1 MPELCN
7 GLHNSERRSAKHKV
21 FGKYYLRLVGRVQTT
36 NPVCWMGSFV
46 LASRPIAT
54 LTEAR
59 GAMTHV
65 SNPHPLCTF
74 GPFRVD
80 FETCEIHKHG
90 IRLHVQSQPVRVLW
104 FLVERQGQLV
114 TQQELQAKL
123 WPGHSAE
130 EVDDSLNSTV
140 KKLREALSDDAGKP
154 LYIETIPRRGYR
166 FIAPVQ
172 MEVSEKQGAVEEPS
186 WLTAETAVQVIAVSN
201 EPLGWRRYRKPGT
214 IGLLTLIVII
224 GLLSVTAFLRR
235 AGADAQVHS
244 IAVLPFENLSEDS
257 GQDYFAEGLTDAV
270 TTNLA
275 QIGSVKVIS
284 RSSANHYRKD
294 YKPLVKIGQELGVD
308 AVVEGTVARSG
319 GRVRVNARLVS
330 TADDRNLWAQT
341 FERDTGDILSLED
354 DLAQSVSR
362 RIEVALMPAFMH
374 RRGEPHP
381 VNVQAYEAYLNGMH
395 DLNNH
400 RTNNEL
406 QKSLE
411 QFNEAIAQDPNFA
424 GAYAGKAIAY
434 NLLGDYDE
442 MPGSQAGPSAEA
454 AARRA
459 LELEPSLAS
468 AHSALA
474 FALWKYSWDWKTAE
488 AEFQR
493 SLSLNPNNAHT
504 QHIYAVLL
512 ACRGD
517 FTGAEEHMRKAQA
530 LDPLSMIIRTNIG
543 WFHYFQK
550 DYAKAEEA
558 YQGVLKLDP
567 GFLPAR
573 QKLWITY
580 AMEGK
585 TEQATAELENLMRL
599 FGHDKLLKQ
608 VEGANASTRYQAAVQ
623 GYADS
628 GALTPY
634 ERARYL
640 ALLGKKPEALRALS
654 EAAAQHSAWMVYL
667 RIEPVFDS
675 IRSRPDFGDLVR
687 QANIP
692 EITVSTSASRYP
704 RAVEKIR

>member
-1 MPELCN
+1 MMHL
-7 GLHNSERRSAKHKV
+7 
-21 FGKYYLRLVGRVQTT
+21 
-36 NPVCWMGSFV
+36 
-46 LASRPIAT
+46 
-54 LTEAR
+54 
-59 GAMTHV
+59 
-65 SNPHPLCTF
+65 SNPHPVCTF

-114 TQQELQAKL
+114 TRQELQAKL

-166 FIAPVQ
+166 FIAPIQ
-172 MEVSEKQGAVEEPS
+172 MEASEKQGAVEEPS
-186 WLTAETAVQVIAVSN
+186 WLTAETAVQLIAVSN
-201 EPLGWRRYRKPGT
+201 EPLGWSRYRKPGT
-214 IGLLTLIVII
+214 IGLLTLFVII
-224 GLLSVTAFLRR
+224 GLLSVTAFLKR

-244 IAVLPFENLSEDS
+244 IAVLPFENLSGDS

-275 QIGSVKVIS
+275 QIGSLKVIS

-374 RRGEPHP
+374 RRDEPHH
-381 VNVQAYEAYLNGMH
+381 VNVRAYEAYLNGMH

-411 QFNEAIAQDPNFA
+411 QFNEAIALDSNFA

-459 LELEPSLAS
+459 LDLEPSLAS

-488 AEFQR
+488 TEFQK

-504 QHIYAVLL
+504 HHIYAVLL

-517 FTGAEEHMRKAQA
+517 FAGAEEHMRKAQA

-558 YQGVLKLDP
+558 YQEVLKLDP

-585 TEQATAELENLMRL
+585 TEQAAGELENLMRL
-599 FGHDKLLKQ
+599 FGHDQLLKQ
-608 VEGANASTRYQAAVQ
+608 VERAANASARYQAAVQ
-623 GYADS
+623 GYAEAGVLS
-628 GALTPY
+628 AY
-634 ERARYL
+634 ERARYM
-640 ALLGKKPEALRALS
+640 ALLGRKPEALRALN

-667 RIEPVFDS
+667 RIEPVFDT

-687 QANIP
+687 QTNIP
-692 EITVSTSASRYP
+692 EITASTSASRYP
-704 RAVEKIR
+704 

>member
-1 MPELCN
+1 M
-7 GLHNSERRSAKHKV
+7 
-21 FGKYYLRLVGRVQTT
+21 
-36 NPVCWMGSFV
+36 

-54 LTEAR
+54 LAEAR

-65 SNPHPLCTF
+65 SNPHLICTF

-104 FLVERQGQLV
+104 FLVERPGQLI
-114 TQQELQAKL
+114 TRQQLQEKL

-166 FIAPVQ
+166 FIAPIQ

-186 WLTAETAVQVIAVSN
+186 WLTAETAVQAIAVLN

-224 GLLSVTAFLRR
+224 GLSVTAFLKR

-244 IAVLPFENLSEDS
+244 IAVLPFENLSGDS
-257 GQDYFAEGLTDAV
+257 GQDYFAEGLTDAL

-374 RRGEPHP
+374 RRDEPHH

-411 QFNEAIAQDPNFA
+411 QFNEAIALDSNFA

-442 MPGSQAGPSAEA
+442 IPGSQAGPSAEA

-459 LELEPSLAS
+459 LDLEPSLAS

-488 AEFQR
+488 TEFQK

-504 QHIYAVLL
+504 HHIYAVLL

-517 FTGAEEHMRKAQA
+517 FAGAEEHMRKAQA

-550 DYAKAEEA
+550 DYAKAEQA
-558 YQGVLKLDP
+558 YQEVLKLDP

-585 TEQATAELENLMRL
+585 TEQAAGELENLMRL
-599 FGHDKLLKQ
+599 FGHDQLLKQ
-608 VEGANASTRYQAAVQ
+608 VERANASTRYQAAVQ
-623 GYADS
+623 GYAEAGVLS
-628 GALTPY
+628 PY
-634 ERARYL
+634 ERARYM
-640 ALLGKKPEALRALS
+640 ALLGRKPEALRALN

-667 RIEPVFDS
+667 RIEPVFDT

-687 QANIP
+687 QTNIP
-692 EITVSTSASRYP
+692 EITASPSASRYP

>member
-1 MPELCN
+1 MAL
-7 GLHNSERRSAKHKV
+7 K
-21 FGKYYLRLVGRVQTT
+21 
-36 NPVCWMGSFV
+36 
-46 LASRPIAT
+46 
-54 LTEAR
+54 
-59 GAMTHV
+59 
-65 SNPHPLCTF
+65 SNPHPVCTF

-90 IRLHVQSQPVRVLW
+90 IRLHVQAQPVRVLW
-104 FLVERQGQLV
+104 FLVERPGQLV
-114 TQQELQAKL
+114 TRQELQEKL
-123 WPGHSAE
+123 WPGQPAE

-140 KKLREALSDDAGKP
+140 KKLREALGDDPAKP

-166 FIAPVQ
+166 FIAPIQ
-172 MEVSEKQGAVEEPS
+172 MEAQEKPPGEKPMAADEPS
-186 WLTAETAVQVIAVSN
+186 WLTEETAVQPTAILA
-201 EPLGWRRYRKPGT
+201 EPLGWRRYRKSGA
-214 IGLLTLIVII
+214 IGLLTVIVIV
-224 GLLSVTAFLRR
+224 GFLSVTAFLKR
-235 AGADAQVHS
+235 AGADAQIHS
-244 IAVLPFENLSEDS
+244 IAVLPFENLSGDS
-257 GQDYFAEGLTDAV
+257 SQDYFAEGLTDAV
-270 TTNLA
+270 TTDLA
-275 QIGSVKVIS
+275 QIGAVKVIS
-284 RSSANHYRKD
+284 RSSANHYKKD

-319 GRVRVNARLVS
+319 DKVRVNARLIS
-330 TADDRNLWAQT
+330 TGDDRNLWAQS

-362 RIEVALMPAFMH
+362 RIEVALTPNYMH
-374 RRGEPHP
+374 RRDEPHP
-381 VNVQAYEAYLNGMH
+381 VNVQAYEAYLSGMH

-411 QFNEAIAQDPNFA
+411 QFNEAIALDPRFA

-442 MPGSQAGPSAEA
+442 IPGSQAGPSAEA

-459 LELEPSLAS
+459 LELDPALAA

-488 AEFQR
+488 AEFQK
-493 SLSLNPNNAHT
+493 SLALNPNNAHT
-504 QHIYAVLL
+504 HHIYAVLL

-517 FTGAEEHMRKAQA
+517 FAGAEEHMRKAQA

-543 WFHYFQK
+543 WFHYFQR

-558 YQGVLKLDP
+558 YQEVLKLDP

-580 AMEGK
+580 AEEGK
-585 TEQATAELENLMRL
+585 TEQAAGELENLMRL
-599 FGHDKLLKQ
+599 FGHDQLLQ
-608 VEGANASTRYQAAVQ
+608 RVERANPPARYRAAVQ
-623 GYADS
+623 GYAQS
-628 GALTPY
+628 GLLSPY

-640 ALLGKKPEALRALS
+640 SLLGKKPEAVRALS
-654 EAAAQHSAWMVYL
+654 EAAAQRSSWMVYL
-667 RIEPVFDS
+667 RIEPVFDA
-675 IRSRPDFGDLVR
+675 IRSRPDFVDLVR

-692 EITVSTSASRYP
+692 EQP
-704 RAVEKIR
+704 K

>member
-1 MPELCN
+1 M
-7 GLHNSERRSAKHKV
+7 
-21 FGKYYLRLVGRVQTT
+21 
-36 NPVCWMGSFV
+36 
-46 LASRPIAT
+46 LASRLIAT
-54 LTEAR
+54 LAEAR

-65 SNPHPLCTF
+65 SNPHPVCTF

-104 FLVERQGQLV
+104 FLVERPGQLV
-114 TQQELQAKL
+114 TRQQLQEKL
-123 WPGHSAE
+123 WPGHSPE

-140 KKLREALSDDAGKP
+140 KKLRQALSDDAGKP

-166 FIAPVQ
+166 FIAPIQ
-172 MEVSEKQGAVEEPS
+172 MEAPERSPGENQGAEEPS
-186 WLTAETAVQVIAVSN
+186 WLTAETVVQVVAVPDG
-201 EPLGWRRYRKPGT
+201 PLGWKRYRKSGT
-214 IGLLTLIVII
+214 IGLLTVIAIV
-224 GLLSVTAFLRR
+224 GLLSVTAFLKR
-235 AGADAQVHS
+235 AGADAQIHS
-244 IAVLPFENLSEDS
+244 IAVLPFENLSGDPN
-257 GQDYFAEGLTDAV
+257 QDYFAEGLTDAV

-275 QIGSVKVIS
+275 QIGSMKVIS

-362 RIEVALMPAFMH
+362 RIEVALMPPFMH
-374 RRGEPHP
+374 RRDEPHP
-381 VNVQAYEAYLNGMH
+381 VNVRAYEAYLNGMH

-411 QFNEAIAQDPNFA
+411 QFNEAIALDSHFA
-424 GAYAGKAIAY
+424 EAYAGKAIAY

-442 MPGSQAGPSAEA
+442 IPGSQAGPSAEA

-459 LELEPSLAS
+459 LDLEPSLAS

-488 AEFQR
+488 TEFQK

-504 QHIYAVLL
+504 HHIYAVLL

-517 FTGAEEHMRKAQA
+517 FAGAEEHMRKAQA

-550 DYAKAEEA
+550 DYAKAEQA
-558 YQGVLKLDP
+558 YQEVLKLDP

-585 TEQATAELENLMRL
+585 TEQAAGELENLMRL
-599 FGHDKLLKQ
+599 FGHDQLLKQ
-608 VEGANASTRYQAAVQ
+608 VERASASARYQAALQ
-623 GYADS
+623 GYADAGVLS
-628 GALTPY
+628 PY
-634 ERARYL
+634 ERARYM
-640 ALLGKKPEALRALS
+640 ALLGRKPEALRALN

-667 RIEPVFDS
+667 RIEPVFDT

-687 QANIP
+687 QTNIP
-692 EITVSTSASRYP
+692 EITASASASWYP

>member
-1 MPELCN
+1 M
-7 GLHNSERRSAKHKV
+7 
-21 FGKYYLRLVGRVQTT
+21 
-36 NPVCWMGSFV
+36 

-54 LTEAR
+54 LAEAR

-65 SNPHPLCTF
+65 SNPHLICTF

-104 FLVERQGQLV
+104 FLVERPGQLI
-114 TQQELQAKL
+114 TRQQLQEKL

-166 FIAPVQ
+166 FIAPIQ

-186 WLTAETAVQVIAVSN
+186 WLTAETAVQAIAVLN

-224 GLLSVTAFLRR
+224 GLSVTAFLKR

-244 IAVLPFENLSEDS
+244 IAVLPFENLSGDS
-257 GQDYFAEGLTDAV
+257 GQDYFAEGLTDAL

-374 RRGEPHP
+374 RRDEPHH

-411 QFNEAIAQDPNFA
+411 QFNEAIALDSHFA
-424 GAYAGKAIAY
+424 EAYAGKAIAY

-442 MPGSQAGPSAEA
+442 IPGSQAGPSAEA

-459 LELEPSLAS
+459 LDLEPSLAS

-488 AEFQR
+488 TEFQK

-504 QHIYAVLL
+504 HHIYAVLL

-517 FTGAEEHMRKAQA
+517 FAGAEEHMRKAQA

-550 DYAKAEEA
+550 DYAKAEQA
-558 YQGVLKLDP
+558 YQEVLKLDP

-585 TEQATAELENLMRL
+585 TEQAAGELENLMRL
-599 FGHDKLLKQ
+599 FGHDQLLKQ
-608 VEGANASTRYQAAVQ
+608 VERANASTRYQAAVQ
-623 GYADS
+623 GYAEAGVLS
-628 GALTPY
+628 PY
-634 ERARYL
+634 ERARYM
-640 ALLGKKPEALRALS
+640 ALLGRKPEALRALN

-667 RIEPVFDS
+667 RIEPVFDT

-687 QANIP
+687 QTNIP
-692 EITVSTSASRYP
+692 EITASPSASRYP

>member
-1 MPELCN
+1 M
-7 GLHNSERRSAKHKV
+7 A
-21 FGKYYLRLVGRVQTT
+21 LR
-36 NPVCWMGSFV
+36 
-46 LASRPIAT
+46 
-54 LTEAR
+54 
-59 GAMTHV
+59 
-65 SNPHPLCTF
+65 SNPHPVYTF

-104 FLVERQGQLV
+104 FLVERPGQLV
-114 TQQELQAKL
+114 TRQELQEKL
-123 WPGHSAE
+123 WPGHSAA

-140 KKLREALSDDAGKP
+140 KKLREALGDDAGKP

-166 FIAPVQ
+166 FIAPIQ
-172 MEVSEKQGAVEEPS
+172 MEAQQIPPGETQTAADDPS
-186 WLTAETAVQVIAVSN
+186 WLTADTALQATAVPDETLAW
-201 EPLGWRRYRKPGT
+201 GRYRKSGA
-214 IGLLTLIVII
+214 IGLLTLIAIV
-224 GLLSVTAFLRR
+224 GLLSVTAFLKR
-235 AGADAQVHS
+235 AGADAQIHS
-244 IAVLPFENLSEDS
+244 IAVLPFENLSGDA

-270 TTNLA
+270 TTDLA
-275 QIGSVKVIS
+275 QIGAVKVIS
-284 RSSANHYRKD
+284 RSSANHYKKN
-294 YKPLVKIGQELGVD
+294 YQPLVKIGQELGVD

-319 GRVRVNARLVS
+319 NRVRVNARLIS
-330 TADDRNLWAQT
+330 TGDDRNLWAQS

-362 RIEVALMPAFMH
+362 RIEAALTPNYMH
-374 RRGEPHP
+374 RRDESHQ
-381 VNVQAYEAYLNGMH
+381 VNVQAYEAYLSAMH

-411 QFNEAIAQDPNFA
+411 QFNEAITLDPKFA
-424 GAYAGKAIAY
+424 SAYAGKAITY

-442 MPGSQAGPSAEA
+442 IPGSQAGPSAEA

-459 LELEPSLAS
+459 LELDPSLAT
-468 AHSALA
+468 AHAALA

-488 AEFQR
+488 AEFQK
-493 SLSLNPNNAHT
+493 SLTLNPNNAHT
-504 QHIYAVLL
+504 HHIYAVLL

-517 FTGAEEHMRKAQA
+517 FAGADEHMRKALA

-550 DYAKAEEA
+550 DYARAEEA
-558 YQGVLKLDP
+558 YLGVLKLDP

-585 TEQATAELENLMRL
+585 TEQATTELENLMRL
-599 FGHDKLLKQ
+599 FGHEQLLRR
-608 VEGANASTRYQAAVQ
+608 VEGTNLSARYQAAVK
-623 GYADS
+623 GYVES
-628 GALTPY
+628 GMLSPY

-640 ALLGKKPEALRALS
+640 ALLGKKPETVRALG
-654 EAAAQHSAWMVYL
+654 EAAAQRSSWMVYL
-667 RIEPVFDS
+667 RIEPVFDA
-675 IRSRPDFGDLVR
+675 IRSRPDFVGLER

-692 EITVSTSASRYP
+692 ELPGREVAKGFGNSN
-704 RAVEKIR
+704 